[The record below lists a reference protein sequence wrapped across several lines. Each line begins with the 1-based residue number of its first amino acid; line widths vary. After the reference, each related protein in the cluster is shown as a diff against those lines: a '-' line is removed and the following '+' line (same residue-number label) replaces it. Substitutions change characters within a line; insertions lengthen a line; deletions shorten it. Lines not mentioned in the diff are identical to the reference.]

1 MSVLEI
7 GKMLLSPK
15 PAKTKKAKKQK
26 KSLLVTLADKIL
38 QIPIGALERKWNDD
52 QWKPDF

>member
-15 PAKTKKAKKQK
+15 PTKTKKPKKQT
-26 KSLLVTLADKIL
+26 KSLLVTLADKLL